1 RLPKSTTL
9 FPRVEMAPPAPSED
23 QGASSPALSPELRA
37 EIAIDDFAKV
47 DLRVATVI
55 KAEPIPK
62 AKKLLKLEVDMG
74 ERRTIVSGIAQH
86 YKPEDLVGRQVII
99 VANLKPVKLMGVESR
114 GMLLA
119 AVDGANCTLAT
130 MDALTRLGARIS

>member
-1 RLPKSTTL
+1 
-9 FPRVEMAPPAPSED
+9 
-23 QGASSPALSPELRA
+23 
-37 EIAIDDFAKV
+37 
-47 DLRVATVI
+47 
-55 KAEPIPK
+55 
-62 AKKLLKLEVDMG
+62 MG

-86 YKPEDLVGRQVII
+86 YKPQDLIGRQVII

>member
-1 RLPKSTTL
+1 MP
-9 FPRVEMAPPAPSED
+9 
-23 QGASSPALSPELRA
+23 LSPELRP
-37 EIAIDDFAKV
+37 EIAIDDFAGV

-55 KAEPIPK
+55 NAEPIPK

-74 ERRTIVSGIAQH
+74 ERRTIVSGIASH
-86 YKPEDLVGRQVII
+86 YKPEDLIGRQVII

-119 AVDGANCTLAT
+119 AVDGKNCTLAT
-130 MDALTRLGARIS
+130 MDALTRPGARIS